1 MFQRIL
7 VGTDGSGTAG
17 AAVAHAAE
25 LAKIGG
31 SELIVVS
38 AFKQP
43 EDVPPPFGAA
53 EGVHSQEISKAVLN
67 DVEKRY
73 GGDAKLRTV
82 LREGSP
88 VDAIIDVASEEN
100 ADVIVVGNR
109 GMSGAKRFVLGSVP
123 NAVSHHAPCHVLIVH
138 TTDD

>member
-38 AFKQP
+38 AYKQP
-43 EDVPPPFGAA
+43 EDVPPPFGTPLRANGSRSSRTEKA
-53 EGVHSQEISKAVLN
+53 RIREAISSQRQS
-67 DVEKRY
+67 
-73 GGDAKLRTV
+73 
-82 LREGSP
+82 
-88 VDAIIDVASEEN
+88 
-100 ADVIVVGNR
+100 ADI
-109 GMSGAKRFVLGSVP
+109 P
-123 NAVSHHAPCHVLIVH
+123 NHQQSQARA
-138 TTDD
+138 